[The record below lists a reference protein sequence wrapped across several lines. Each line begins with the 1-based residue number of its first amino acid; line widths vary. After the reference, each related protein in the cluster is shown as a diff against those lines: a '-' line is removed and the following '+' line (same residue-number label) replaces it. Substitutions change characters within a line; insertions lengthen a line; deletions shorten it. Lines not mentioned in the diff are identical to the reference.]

1 MERKLAVVALGG
13 NALLRG
19 DQVGTIDEQEENT
32 ALTLENL
39 VFLINE
45 GYDLVITHGNGPQ
58 VGNILMRNDAG
69 EQLYAIARMPIDI
82 CVADSQGGIGYMI
95 ERIFRNVLN
104 RHGID
109 KNVVCLVTQ
118 VLVDINDPAF
128 TDPQKRVGKIYS
140 RQQAD
145 QLTTEKGWLFREE
158 LKTPDGF
165 RRVVPSPAP
174 AGVMNVSIVRDLA
187 LKGNIVIAAGGGGV
201 PVYIDN
207 KHDVR
212 PAEAVIDKD
221 LASSLLATQIGAD
234 EFYILTD
241 VPYIYINFNKP
252 DQEIKEFLNYSDT
265 LRYLRDG
272 QFGKGSMAPK
282 VEACLNF
289 IKNGGKMSVIT
300 EAFKLADKKYGSKI
314 TMEYED
320 DTKIGAGFWVLGAGF
335 LVLSKAKQPEPRTQ
349 NPYSFSPNIFYLCT
363 SNLNFNTMPYNL
375 RNRNFLKLLD
385 FKPEEIKFLLDLAS
399 DLKKAKYSG
408 TEQQRLKGKN
418 IALDF

>member
-1 MERKLAVVALGG
+1 MYRKLAVVALGG

-19 DQVGTIDEQEENT
+19 DQLGTIDEQEENT

-69 EQLYAIARMPIDI
+69 EQLYGIARMPIDI

-109 KNVVCLVTQ
+109 KNVICLVTQ
-118 VLVDINDPAF
+118 VLVDINDTAF
-128 TDPQKRVGKIYS
+128 TDPQKRVGRIYS
-140 RQQAD
+140 KNQAD
-145 QLTTEKGWLFREE
+145 QLASEKGWIFREE
-158 LKTPDGF
+158 AKTAEGY
-165 RRVVPSPAP
+165 RRVVPSPTP
-174 AGVMNVSIVRDLA
+174 KGVMNVSIIRDLA

-201 PVYIDN
+201 PVYIDS
-207 KHDVR
+207 KKDVR

-265 LRYLRDG
+265 LRYLNEG
-272 QFGKGSMAPK
+272 QFAKGSMAPK
-282 VEACLNF
+282 IQACLNF

-320 DTKIGAGFWVLGAGF
+320 
-335 LVLSKAKQPEPRTQ
+335 ER
-349 NPYSFSPNIFYLCT
+349 
-363 SNLNFNTMPYNL
+363 
-375 RNRNFLKLLD
+375 R
-385 FKPEEIKFLLDLAS
+385 
-399 DLKKAKYSG
+399 
-408 TEQQRLKGKN
+408 
-418 IALDF
+418 

>member
-1 MERKLAVVALGG
+1 MDRKLAVVALGG

-19 DQVGTIDEQEENT
+19 DQIGTIDEQEDNT

-69 EQLYAIARMPIDI
+69 EQLYGIAQMPIDI

-109 KNVVCLVTQ
+109 KNVICLVTQ
-118 VLVDINDPAF
+118 VLVDNSDAAF
-128 TDPQKRVGKIYS
+128 TDPQKRVGRIYS
-140 RQQAD
+140 KIQAD
-145 QLTTEKGWLFREE
+145 QLASEKGWLFREE
-158 LKTPDGF
+158 VKTTDGY

-174 AGVMNVSIVRDLA
+174 KGVMNDSIIRDLA

-201 PVYIDN
+201 PVYIDS
-207 KHDVR
+207 KKDVR

-265 LRYLRDG
+265 LRYLNEG
-272 QFGKGSMAPK
+272 HFAKGSMAPK
-282 VEACLNF
+282 VQACLNF

-320 DTKIGAGFWVLGAGF
+320 D
-335 LVLSKAKQPEPRTQ
+335 R
-349 NPYSFSPNIFYLCT
+349 
-363 SNLNFNTMPYNL
+363 
-375 RNRNFLKLLD
+375 R
-385 FKPEEIKFLLDLAS
+385 
-399 DLKKAKYSG
+399 
-408 TEQQRLKGKN
+408 
-418 IALDF
+418 